1 MIDSRKLV
9 ITPNDYEELFKEMR
23 VKELKEKLNSLSGQQ
38 FRRLRRKLQ
47 RK

>member
-9 ITPNDYEELFKEMR
+9 ITPNDYENMFKSILINEI
-23 VKELKEKLNSLSGQQ
+23 EEKLNGLSDQQ
-38 FRRLRRKLQ
+38 FRRLKRKLA